1 MVWSH
6 ASPGEEGEAAD
17 TEKTHSLHLALTQVR
32 YVQPVSFAQIAGG
45 SPRGKNV
52 PTGEQMN
59 LARKTRTLAA
69 AAAMATLFSMPI
81 TAQQVQVDPGLQAY
95 TPVQGVSGAIKSV
108 GSDTMNNLM
117 TLWAEK
123 FTRMY
128 PNITVEIEGKGSST
142 APPALIAGAANFGP
156 MSRAMKDS
164 EIDAFE
170 AKFGY
175 KPTMIRAGIDMLAV
189 YVHKD
194 NPIALRGLS
203 LEEVDAI
210 FSSTRKGGAG
220 EGIRTWGQ
228 LGLTG
233 EWADT
238 PISVYGR
245 NSASGTYGYFKKH
258 ALFKGDFKDSVK
270 EQPGSASVVQAVAS
284 DRFAVGYSG
293 IGYKTADVVAVPL
306 KGKSGTMVSPVP
318 DSVSSYP
325 LARFLQFY
333 VNVKPGTD
341 LDPLRREF
349 IRLVFSQEGQE
360 VVMKDGY
367 LSVSSQIAAREL
379 ASVGVVSA
387 SAEAVAQRRK

>member
-1 MVWSH
+1 MKFV
-6 ASPGEEGEAAD
+6 
-17 TEKTHSLHLALTQVR
+17 
-32 YVQPVSFAQIAGG
+32 
-45 SPRGKNV
+45 
-52 PTGEQMN
+52 
-59 LARKTRTLAA
+59 RKTTTLAA
-69 AAAMATLFSMPI
+69 VAAMAILFIMPVP
-81 TAQQVQVDPGLQAY
+81 AQQVQVDAGLQVY

-128 PNITVEIEGKGSST
+128 PNVTVEIEGKGSST

-170 AKFGY
+170 EKFGY

-194 NPIALRGLS
+194 NPIAARGLS
-203 LEEVDAI
+203 MEEVDAI
-210 FSSTRKGGAG
+210 FSSTRKGG
-220 EGIRTWGQ
+220 EDSDIRTWGQ

-233 EWADT
+233 EWADA

-284 DRFAVGYSG
+284 DRFAIGYSG
-293 IGYKTADVVAVPL
+293 IGYKTADVAAVPL
-306 KGKSGTMVSPVP
+306 QGRSGDAVAPAP
-318 DSVSSYP
+318 ANISSYP

-333 VNVKPGTD
+333 VNMKPGSE
-341 LDPLRREF
+341 LEPLRREF
-349 IRLVFSQEGQE
+349 IRLVFSSQGQE
-360 VVMKDGY
+360 VVVKDGY
-367 LSVSSQIAAREL
+367 LPVSAQVATREL
-379 ASVGVVSA
+379 ASVGLGTGTSQA
-387 SAEAVAQRRK
+387 MANK